1 MIDKGTFDRLLAD
14 RMAVPEFL
22 PTLQEIAE
30 LRALPAF
37 AHLGSVE
44 LDALVETGEWMNFPP
59 GHVLMTQGD
68 PGDDF
73 YALGSGRVE
82 IIREGVKTRERG
94 PGEHVGELALLLD
107 QPRIATVR
115 AITPVRAFRL
125 DRAGFDRLLRDA
137 FRRGKLRP
145 NLAVELNW
153 ET

>member
-1 MIDKGTFDRLLAD
+1 MN
-14 RMAVPEFL
+14 
-22 PTLQEIAE
+22 IA
-30 LRALPAF
+30 
-37 AHLGSVE
+37 
-44 LDALVETGEWMNFPP
+44 P
-59 GHVLMTQGD
+59 GHVLMEQGA

-125 DRAGFDRLLRDA
+125 DRVGFDRLLRNA
-137 FRRGKLRP
+137 FRSGKLRP

>member
-1 MIDKGTFDRLLAD
+1 M
-14 RMAVPEFL
+14 E
-22 PTLQEIAE
+22 
-30 LRALPAF
+30 
-37 AHLGSVE
+37 
-44 LDALVETGEWMNFPP
+44 
-59 GHVLMTQGD
+59 QGA

-73 YALGSGRVE
+73 YALGAGRVE
-82 IIREGVKTRERG
+82 IIREGTKTRERG

-125 DRAGFDRLLRDA
+125 DRAGFDRLLRDS

-145 NLAVELNW
+145 NIAVDRTW